1 MSSRRARLFAAVLA
15 VGGFV
20 VLSGCE
26 RSRDVTPSPPVSA
39 SAVQLPA
46 PTPVPAA
53 VTSGAP
59 GAPGKPD
66 EAARDLGRQKEDA
79 KGTLSKEDES
89 KSMPMGGQVNNHSSG
104 ADTTTAAP
112 VTK

>member
-1 MSSRRARLFAAVLA
+1 

-59 GAPGKPD
+59 GKPD

-89 KSMPMGGQVNNHSSG
+89 KAMPMAGQVNNHSSG